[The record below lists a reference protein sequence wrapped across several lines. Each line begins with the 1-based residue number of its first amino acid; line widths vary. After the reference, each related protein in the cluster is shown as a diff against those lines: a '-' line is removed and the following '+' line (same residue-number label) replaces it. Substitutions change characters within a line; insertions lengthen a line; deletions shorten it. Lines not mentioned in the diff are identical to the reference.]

1 MAPPQH
7 WSLVLVPGRRPK
19 HLWLFEGNALVAA
32 VVQAKEEK
40 YWTTI
45 AKGGEVTH
53 QPFSQEDVDW
63 QKDQTNICIDKF
75 LVQKAGM

>member
-1 MAPPQH
+1 M
-7 WSLVLVPGRRPK
+7 
-19 HLWLFEGNALVAA
+19 
-32 VVQAKEEK
+32 VQAKEEK

-53 QPFSQEDVDW
+53 QPFSQEDIDW
-63 QKDQTNICIDKF
+63 QKDPKNICIGKF